1 MDIDSQALVPVIDE
15 LLEFVKLALDTHE
28 KDQVNIQNLQAK
40 LAQHEKVILEKVASA
55 PGLDSGIARRV
66 LSNMVSM
73 RLISPGE
80 DVKIAS
86 KIETDPNSV
95 FTLLTKM
102 AESLVSPQEGSE
114 FHEDTGLLD
123 ADPDGWGLMAEGK
136 PVRVKR

>member
-1 MDIDSQALVPVIDE
+1 VDIDSQALVPVIDE

-102 AESLVSPQEGSE
+102 AESLVAPQEGNE
-114 FHEDTGLLD
+114 FHEEQSLLD